1 MNEISI
7 RKFWMMQNETKALTN
22 NKTQRSKN
30 TYKYSKESNAKVRV
44 RAAAKPITKQD
55 IKTFNLQ

>member
-7 RKFWMMQNETKALTN
+7 RKFWMMQNETKPLTN
-22 NKTQRSKN
+22 NKTERSKN
-30 TYKYSKESNAKVRV
+30 TYKYSKESNVKVRL
-44 RAAAKPITKQD
+44 RAATKPITKQD